1 MIKQEDVGNYY
12 VDDNNYVW
20 QMIGWCSEP
29 TAILMNLATKEKEHI
44 IPSCLNALSYHKL
57 VRENEVIKDEN
68 S

>member
-29 TAILMNLATKEKEHI
+29 TAILMNLATKEKEYI
-44 IPSCLNALSYHKL
+44 IPSCLNAQSYHKL
-57 VRENEVIKDEN
+57 VKEKR
-68 S
+68 